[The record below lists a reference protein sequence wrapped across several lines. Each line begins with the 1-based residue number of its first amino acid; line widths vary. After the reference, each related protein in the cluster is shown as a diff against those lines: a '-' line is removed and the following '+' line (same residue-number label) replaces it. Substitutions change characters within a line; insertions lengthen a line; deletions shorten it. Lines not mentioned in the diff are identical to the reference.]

1 MAIRVKPT
9 AKVKY
14 TGSADFRE
22 LTEADFSKLSISHPS
37 VTFTKGEPTELPVEV
52 ATALLTHELVSG
64 EFKDV
69 LAPEEVPASEEAS
82 SSDQLPLE

>member
-1 MAIRVKPT
+1 MATKVKPT

-22 LTEADFSKLSISHPS
+22 LTEADFSKLSISHPG

-52 ATALLTHELVSG
+52 ATALLTNELVFG
-64 EFKDV
+64 EFG
-69 LAPEEVPASEEAS
+69 EVSTYEEAQHEEA
-82 SSDQLPLE
+82 QLPFE